1 MSSPVLIPYTSVDV
15 FVKEYIRS
23 NKYFR
28 LTRKDPQFEDFPQ
41 YVRFDMTEEG
51 EIEETVG
58 LIIPEAQFEETVGLE
73 LEVVRKAVVEEVV
86 GLEIVLDDA

>member
-1 MSSPVLIPYTSVDV
+1 MSSPALIPYTSVDV
-15 FVKEYIRS
+15 FVKEYVRS

-28 LTRKDPQFEDFPQ
+28 FSLKEPQFEDFSQ
-41 YVRFDMTEEG
+41 YVRFDITEEG

-58 LIIPEAQFEETVGLE
+58 LIVPEAEFEETVGLE